1 MARKREEM
9 IQEGASELLLSVFF
23 DSPSVIRRQ
32 QAYSG
37 AQGQYIR
44 WCELEHLDPFTPNT
58 LTLLNFLSYGS
69 ISLKWQATTVSTY
82 KSAILNLFTDA
93 KPITSDPRFKE
104 FMDIIRSGTTKR
116 LTNLSLDLTPILQHF
131 QKLGGNDSMHIRDLT
146 HKVCWLLGITG
157 FMRPDD
163 ICCTDASLSKIEN
176 GRLILMV
183 IFPKEKRN
191 GQRIEK
197 PIIISPHPDALLC
210 PVKAYLSYRK
220 RTGKDDKNLS
230 KEAQQHPKDKQRLI
244 KPLIRS
250 IHNKLK
256 PVKNDS
262 ISNHMQQIMQLIQ
275 TPETGPLKCRAVSA
289 TMAIVNKVPIDDV
302 MIHGNWSS
310 TAIVDKFYRLSRST
324 ANNFS
329 TAVLRMASTL

>member
-1 MARKREEM
+1 M

-32 QAYSG
+32 KAYSG

-44 WCELEHLDPFTPNT
+44 WCELEQLDPFTPNT

-69 ISLKWQATTVSTY
+69 ISLKWQAATVSTY
-82 KSAILNLFTDA
+82 KSAILSLFTDSA
-93 KPITSDPRFKE
+93 PITSDHRFKE
-104 FMDIIRSGTTKR
+104 FMAIIRSGTTKR
-116 LTNLSLDLTPILQHF
+116 LANFALDLTPILQHF
-131 QKLGGNDSMHIRDLT
+131 QKLGENDSMHIRDLT
-146 HKVCWLLGITG
+146 HKVCWLLGIAG

-176 GRLILMV
+176 ERLILTV

-191 GQRIEK
+191 GQRLEK
-197 PIIISPHPDALLC
+197 PVIISPHPDALLC

-220 RTGKDDKNLS
+220 RTGMDDKNLS
-230 KEAQQHPKDKQRLI
+230 KEAQQHPKDKRRLI

-262 ISNHMQQIMQLIQ
+262 VSNHMQQIMQLIQ
-275 TPETGPLKCRAVSA
+275 TPETGSLKCRAVSA
-289 TMAIVNKVPIDDV
+289 TMAIVSKVPINDV

-329 TAVLRMASTL
+329 TAVLRTASTL